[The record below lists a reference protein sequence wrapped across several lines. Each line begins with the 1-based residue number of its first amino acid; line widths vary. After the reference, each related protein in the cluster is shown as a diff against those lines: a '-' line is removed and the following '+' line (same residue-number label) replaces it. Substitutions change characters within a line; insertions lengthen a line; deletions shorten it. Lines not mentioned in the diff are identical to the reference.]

1 MGIYFDNAA
10 TTLKKPDCV
19 INAVTEAL
27 KNLGNSSRG
36 AYEASMDASRLI
48 YDTRVQLAA
57 LFHAGEPRQTAF
69 TSNSTEALNTAI
81 LGLLQGSGHVIDVY
95 KRQIHPEEV
104 MSLWAL
110 ATGRESVPVTAV

>member
-1 MGIYFDNAA
+1 MGRYGADAVLRRGVIRMGIYFDNAA

-57 LFHAGEPRQTAF
+57 LFHAGNR
-69 TSNSTEALNTAI
+69 
-81 LGLLQGSGHVIDVY
+81 
-95 KRQIHPEEV
+95 
-104 MSLWAL
+104 
-110 ATGRESVPVTAV
+110 GRLHLPPIPPKL

>member
-36 AYEASMDASRLI
+36 AYEASMDALFM
-48 YDTRVQLAA
+48 TRVC
-57 LFHAGEPRQTAF
+57 
-69 TSNSTEALNTAI
+69 N
-81 LGLLQGSGHVIDVY
+81 LQRCFMQGN
-95 KRQIHPEEV
+95 R
-104 MSLWAL
+104 
-110 ATGRESVPVTAV
+110 GRLHLPPIPPKL

>member
-48 YDTRVQLAA
+48 YDTRVQ
-57 LFHAGEPRQTAF
+57 GNR
-69 TSNSTEALNTAI
+69 
-81 LGLLQGSGHVIDVY
+81 
-95 KRQIHPEEV
+95 
-104 MSLWAL
+104 
-110 ATGRESVPVTAV
+110 GRLHLPPIPPKL

>member
-48 YDTRVQLAA
+48 YDLS
-57 LFHAGEPRQTAF
+57 L
-69 TSNSTEALNTAI
+69 
-81 LGLLQGSGHVIDVY
+81 
-95 KRQIHPEEV
+95 IHI
-104 MSLWAL
+104 
-110 ATGRESVPVTAV
+110 